1 MPEKTTK
8 TKAKTA
14 KPVNESEKSALFND
28 ISTPSEL
35 KNGEMSAENAPQN
48 REKAESD
55 NEKAEKS
62 KKSPVGRSG
71 KKGKKKTAKKAGKS
85 AEKGKAG
92 GQARSADGRFVK
104 GQSGNPGGRPKKS
117 DRLIEMGEYAEEQIF
132 KTMQNPKTP
141 RGIRV
146 DLYKYVHDKVYGRAT
161 QAVDV
166 DGKMS
171 STVATTVKFEGALDE
186 WSE

>member
-8 TKAKTA
+8 TKAKTE
-14 KPVNESEKSALFND
+14 PVNESEKSALFNN

-35 KNGEMSAENAPQN
+35 KNGEMSAPQN

-55 NEKAEKS
+55 NEKAERS

-71 KKGKKKTAKKAGKS
+71 QKGKKKTAKKAGKN

-92 GQARSADGRFVK
+92 GLPRAADGRFVK

-166 DGKMS
+166 DGKMN
-171 STVATTVKFEGALDE
+171 STVSTTVKFEGVLDE